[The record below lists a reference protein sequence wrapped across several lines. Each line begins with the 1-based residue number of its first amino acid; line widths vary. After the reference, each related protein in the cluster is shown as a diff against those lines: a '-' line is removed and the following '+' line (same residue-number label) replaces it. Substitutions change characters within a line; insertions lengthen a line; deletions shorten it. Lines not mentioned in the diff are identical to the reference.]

1 MQTIQIAGEQLEMWP
16 ERAIY
21 WPDSNTLIIADTHFG
36 KAATFRVSG
45 IPVPQGTTKVM
56 LERINE
62 LLNKTGAN
70 RLLIL
75 GDLIHSSKRTKL
87 DFVSELIQWRNE
99 IDAVEVTLVKG
110 NHDRGKTDLF
120 EQLNIQVVDE
130 PLIEPPFAF
139 CHYMEANQSH
149 QHYTLAGHL
158 HPAVSL
164 EFLKK
169 REKWPCFVF
178 HENYAIMPAFGE
190 FVGHAVIERA
200 DNQRIFIVADDQ
212 VIEMD
217 LVSQQR

>member
-1 MQTIQIAGEQLEMWP
+1 MQTIQIAGVKLELWP

-21 WPDSNTLIIADTHFG
+21 WPDKNTLIIADTHFG

-56 LERINE
+56 LERISG
-62 LLNKTGAN
+62 LINKTGAN

-87 DFVSELIQWRNE
+87 DFESELIQWRKE
-99 IDAVEVTLVKG
+99 LDAVEVTLVKG
-110 NHDRGKTDLF
+110 NHDRGKMDLF
-120 EQLNIQVVDE
+120 EQLKIQVVDE
-130 PLIEPPFAF
+130 PSIEPPFAF
-139 CHYMEANQSH
+139 CHFLEAGHSQKH
-149 QHYTLAGHL
+149 FTIAGHL

-178 HENYAIMPAFGE
+178 HENYAILPAFGE

-200 DNQRIFIVADDQ
+200 DNQRIFIVADEQ
-212 VIEMD
+212 VFELD
-217 LVSQQR
+217 LVTQHR